1 MLKVER
7 FVDGEFVTLALSGR
21 IEERDLAQLEAL
33 ITSARASVVL
43 DLKEVTL
50 VGREVVN
57 FLKQCEEN
65 GTTIRACPPY
75 IRQWI
80 GKERGEK

>member
-21 IEERDLAQLEAL
+21 IEERDLTSLEAL
-33 ITSARASVVL
+33 IEAEHGRLVL
-43 DLKEVTL
+43 DLKELTL

-57 FLKQCEEN
+57 FLKRCEEI
-65 GTTIRACPPY
+65 GITIRGCPPY
-75 IRQWI
+75 IRRWI
-80 GKERGEK
+80 AKERGEK

>member
-21 IEERDLAQLEAL
+21 IEERDLTSLEAL
-33 ITSARASVVL
+33 IKSEHGRLVL
-43 DLKEVTL
+43 DLKELTL

-57 FLKQCEEN
+57 FLKGCEEN
-65 GTTIRACPPY
+65 GITIRACPPY
-75 IRQWI
+75 IRRWI
-80 GKERGEK
+80 AKERGEK